1 MVAAYITRAS
11 VWEAPT
17 PLWRRVWRIPLKEHR
32 MSRQWRWMHLV
43 VPFMMVRRV
52 TSSHAWLS
60 SDDMFSLP
68 PLSFSSTLKNV
79 LLLQKIKRV
88 CYLLSLSYLVLFLL
102 VVSNYIYFFNCML
115 WHLIFISNLSSY
127 FIMFQVWPSMFR
139 FFSLLWN
146 FNLFSI
152 SSLDLWSYF

>member
-1 MVAAYITRAS
+1 
-11 VWEAPT
+11 
-17 PLWRRVWRIPLKEHR
+17 
-32 MSRQWRWMHLV
+32 
-43 VPFMMVRRV
+43 
-52 TSSHAWLS
+52 
-60 SDDMFSLP
+60 
-68 PLSFSSTLKNV
+68 
-79 LLLQKIKRV
+79 
-88 CYLLSLSYLVLFLL
+88 
-102 VVSNYIYFFNCML
+102 ML